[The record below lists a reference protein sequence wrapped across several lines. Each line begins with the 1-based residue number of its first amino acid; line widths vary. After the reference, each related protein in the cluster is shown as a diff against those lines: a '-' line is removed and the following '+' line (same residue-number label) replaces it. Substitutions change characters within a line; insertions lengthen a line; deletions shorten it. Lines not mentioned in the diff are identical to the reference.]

1 MNLKLWNNTLLPGI
15 TLVNNTYSHH
25 SFPPHFHDH
34 YVIMIVNKGVNEGVC
49 EKKKYQ
55 VCENDILFINPGEI
69 HTGNSYGGKPLEYS
83 AFYIHADFFTKE
95 LLKNSSDL
103 PPVFPSLLKTNKGL
117 VNEIKGLFLSTQLQD
132 LQLKIEEQKEIVFG
146 ELLNFAQSSK
156 MEATAALSKAVVQ
169 KVKSYIKDQY
179 KNQFSLA
186 SLTNYAGLSPFHLV
200 RSFKEAVGMTP
211 FQFLRNYRVE
221 KAKQELLKKKNI
233 AQVAVEVG
241 FYDQSHFHKHF
252 KLVTG
257 VTPREFQRQQQ

>member
-15 TLVNNTYSHH
+15 TFVNNTYSNH

-34 YVIMIVNKGVNEGVC
+34 YVIMIVNKGVNEGIC

-55 VCENDILFINPGEI
+55 VSENDILFINPGEI
-69 HTGNSYGGKPLEYS
+69 HTGNSYRNNPLEYS
-83 AFYIHADFFTKE
+83 AFYIPADFFTKE
-95 LLKNSSDL
+95 LLQNSCN
-103 PPVFPSLLKTNKGL
+103 PTPVFPSLLKTNSRL
-117 VNEIKGLFLSTQLQD
+117 VNEMKSLFLSTQGQD
-132 LQLKIEEQKEIVFG
+132 LPLKIEEQKETVFG
-146 ELLNFAQSSK
+146 ALLHFAQLSK
-156 MEATAALSKAVVQ
+156 PEATAILSKAAVQ

-200 RSFKEAVGMTP
+200 RSFKEAVGITP

-221 KAKQELLKKKNI
+221 KAKQELLKKRNI
-233 AQVAVEVG
+233 AQVALEVG